1 MNISLKQI
9 IDLVGKLDDS
19 HGEDTPR
26 ERFRRYLTENVKDIG
41 SVRDYIE
48 ECLRSTGD
56 HYNRALQDL
65 VNYIGTFLGF
75 EVSYGRYRG
84 VQGEIGYDGLWKSP
98 SGIHIVIEVK
108 TSETYSIKTSTL
120 VGYIDQLISDQTIP
134 DWKHA
139 LGLYAI
145 GKPDEEINQLENAIL
160 VENRTHQL
168 RIISVQYLISLAE
181 MMQVFDVSHA
191 DSLSIIRPSGPKV
204 DPLVDI
210 MTRLISQSS
219 EEEIEESEGDI
230 EDVDRAVK
238 SYWLTSARS
247 DEERT
252 AEEIISTLVG
262 QEGIYAFTDRTPGIK
277 NMNKGD
283 PISFYAAGKGI
294 VAHAIISSRPT
305 EKEHPKVRE
314 AKRYKWV
321 IELSDAKVYT
331 ENPVIIDGSLRN
343 RLEAF
348 KGKDV
353 NKPWSWFVQV
363 TRKISER
370 DFAVLTRNI
379 QD

>member
-1 MNISLKQI
+1 MSINLKQI
-9 IDLVGKLDDS
+9 LDLVGKLDDS
-19 HGEDTPR
+19 PGEDTSR
-26 ERFRRYLTENVKDIG
+26 ERFRRYLKDNATDIG
-41 SVRDYIE
+41 NVRDYIE

-56 HYNRALQDL
+56 DYNRALQDL
-65 VNYIGTFLGF
+65 VNFIGTFLGF

-98 SGIHIVIEVK
+98 SGIYIVIEVK

-134 DWKHA
+134 DWNHA

-145 GKPDEEINQLENAIL
+145 GKPDEEIKQLENAIL

-210 MTRLISQSS
+210 MTRLISQKS
-219 EEEIEESEGDI
+219 EEEIEINEGDI
-230 EDVDRAVK
+230 EDIDSAVK
-238 SYWLTSARS
+238 AYWLTSAKS
-247 DEERT
+247 DEERN
-252 AEEIISTLVG
+252 ADEIISTLVG

-277 NMNKGD
+277 DMNKGD
-283 PISFYAAGKGI
+283 LISFYAAGKGI

-305 EKEHPKVRE
+305 EMEHPKVRE

-348 KGKDV
+348 KGRDIS
-353 NKPWSWFVQV
+353 KPWSWFVQV

-370 DFAVLTRNI
+370 DFEILTRNT
-379 QD
+379 